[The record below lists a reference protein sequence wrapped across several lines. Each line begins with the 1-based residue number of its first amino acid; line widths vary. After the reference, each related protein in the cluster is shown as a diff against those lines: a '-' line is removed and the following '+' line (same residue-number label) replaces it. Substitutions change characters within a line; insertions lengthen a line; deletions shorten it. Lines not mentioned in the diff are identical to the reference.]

1 MVGDAAGEQQAELE
15 EEEEG
20 AAAAAV
26 PSGNFRAADD
36 IIPAEGVYADSPAEM
51 RLSAGGLKSIG
62 CGVRDDADCG
72 SLAALEVMG
81 QHSSLLLLLLLEG
94 ISHDSCLALEAA

>member
-20 AAAAAV
+20 AAAAAAV

-51 RLSAGGLKSIG
+51 RLSAGGLKSIE
-62 CGVRDDADCG
+62 CVRDDADCG

-94 ISHDSCLALEAA
+94 MSQDSCLALEAA

>member
-36 IIPAEGVYADSPAEM
+36 IIPDEGVYADSPAEM

-62 CGVRDDADCG
+62 CVRDDADCG
-72 SLAALEVMG
+72 SPAALEVMG